1 MDNLIFY
8 IGFGIVCLVL
18 AGVIFTFVEFHRL
31 SPPGSADSGR

>member
-1 MDNLIFY
+1 MDDLIFY

-31 SPPGSADSGR
+31 NPPDTAAAGK